1 MPDGY
6 ILGLDA
12 GTSVVKA
19 AIFDL
24 QGNELSRG
32 ARSVPITNPEPHLA
46 EEDMQEVWV
55 AATEAISHALVNGSV
70 RADQILGISATG
82 QGDGSWLIDRDGKPR
97 GPAILWTDGRAGD
110 IVDAWNTDGSIT
122 RQFDVSGTG
131 PYAGTTSALL
141 RWRQEN
147 QPELLDGAINLWCKD
162 WIEYNLTGD
171 ASTDPSD
178 ASLAGIDAQN
188 RRYSDKV
195 FEAFGINEQT
205 RAALP
210 PLRNPTELCGNVT
223 RHAAQVTGLR
233 EGTPVFKGQMDITAS
248 SLGVGVARPGD
259 CMAVVG
265 TAGIVTVATNDL
277 STGFQPP
284 DVGWVIPHGPDTWIR
299 ALGMSNCTPN
309 LDWYLREFGEPF
321 REEAAAQAP
330 EVGLF
335 DFLDAGIKADPGRL
349 RRRDLPRLPRPRR
362 RARAVHQAQRAG
374 DVQRHHRQPHP
385 LAPAA
390 RGVRGRRLRHPG
402 LPRLDPHPGR
412 DRPDGRW
419 RREQPGLGADLR
431 RRPRQADRRPG
442 RLGVRG
448 QGRGDR
454 RRCRPGRL
462 RQLRGGCGRDG
473 RDRAR
478 VRAGPGEDRR
488 STTTSSPSTASS
500 AWRRSTAGTSCRPP
514 RAGRPRA

>member
-1 MPDGY
+1 MP
-6 ILGLDA
+6 
-12 GTSVVKA
+12 A
-19 AIFDL
+19 AFPSPTR
-24 QGNELSRG
+24 SRTWPRRTCRRCG
-32 ARSVPITNPEPHLA
+32 SPRPRRSATRWSTAPSART
-46 EEDMQEVWV
+46 
-55 AATEAISHALVNGSV
+55 
-70 RADQILGISATG
+70 QILGISATG

-97 GPAILWTDGRAGD
+97 GPAILWTDGRAGE
-110 IVDAWNTDGSIT
+110 IVDTWNTDGSIT
-122 RQFDVSGTG
+122 RQFDVSGCG

-147 QPELLDGAINLWCKD
+147 QPELLDGGINLWCKD
-162 WIEYNLTGD
+162 WVEYNLTGD

-195 FEAFGINEQT
+195 FEAFGINERT

-223 RHAAQVTGLR
+223 RHAAHVTGLR

-284 DVGWVIPHGPDTWIR
+284 DVGWVIPHSPDTWIR

-330 EVGLF
+330 R
-335 DFLDAGIKADPGRL
+335 GRPVRL
-349 RRRDLPRLPRPRR
+349 PRRRDQED
-362 RARAVHQAQRAG
+362 ARS
-374 DVQRHHRQPHP
+374 
-385 LAPAA
+385 APAA
-390 RGVRGRRLRHPG
+390 
-402 LPRLDPHPGR
+402 
-412 DRPDGRW
+412 
-419 RREQPGLGADLR
+419 
-431 RRPRQADRRPG
+431 
-442 RLGVRG
+442 
-448 QGRGDR
+448 
-454 RRCRPGRL
+454 
-462 RQLRGGCGRDG
+462 
-473 RDRAR
+473 
-478 VRAGPGEDRR
+478 
-488 STTTSSPSTASS
+488 
-500 AWRRSTAGTSCRPP
+500 
-514 RAGRPRA
+514 